1 MGGSNGAGCAGVVPV
16 CGAAA
21 DGAALFPPG
30 VGALPGRGDDCG
42 VAPALRFGP
51 LPPCCVFAVCGCGVA
66 PALRFGPLPP
76 CCVFAVCGV
85 AGGRDAEPLV

>member
-1 MGGSNGAGCAGVVPV
+1 M
-16 CGAAA
+16 
-21 DGAALFPPG
+21 
-30 VGALPGRGDDCG
+30 
-42 VAPALRFGP
+42 RFGP